1 MVHPLKVTSTLADDT
16 RFQIY
21 EHMLQQKK
29 PFTVQNIADQF
40 NIHPNVAR
48 LHLTKLNE
56 IEVITSDFMKTGK
69 GGRPGRV
76 YRATDEGV
84 SLSFPKRDESTL
96 LKWTLQLVQE
106 LGSEALGKCEEI
118 SYKDGYHQMQ
128 QLLKNE
134 DKAHVDMPFNQKLQ
148 ILSSGAALIGYIPT
162 ITDTPTGKKLIF
174 SIYNCPFTAQLTE
187 NKKIVCALHESYLKG
202 QIDALF
208 LENEITK
215 IESMVHQCDFCKY
228 EINVTENN

>member
-40 NIHPNVAR
+40 KIHPNVAR

-106 LGSEALGKCEEI
+106 LGSEALSKCEDI
-118 SYKDGYHQMQ
+118 SYKDGYNKMQ

-134 DKAHVDMPFNQKLQ
+134 EKAQVDIPFNQKLQ
-148 ILSSGAALIGYIPT
+148 ILSSGAALIGYVPT

-208 LENEITK
+208 LENEINK

-228 EINVTENN
+228 EISVTENH